1 MFNQKRQKSAQAQS
15 SSPSSED
22 ASGSSSEE
30 GKDEDAID
38 DDPANDL
45 IRSVKARAERKAQQ
59 KEERAYADLM
69 AEREKHKEVK
79 LRNLTSISGG
89 GGVKKSTGSKKCY
102 RCQEAGHFARDCTRP
117 LVNQRT

>member
-1 MFNQKRQKSAQAQS
+1 MSNQKRQKSAQGQS
-15 SSPSSED
+15 SSASSEG

-45 IRSVKARAERKAQQ
+45 IRAVKARAERKAQQ
-59 KEERAYADLM
+59 KEERAHADLM

-89 GGVKKSTGSKKCY
+89 GGVKKPAGSKKCY
-102 RCQEAGHFARDCTRP
+102 RCQQEGHMAKDCARP
-117 LVNQRT
+117 LVNRRT

>member
-1 MFNQKRQKSAQAQS
+1 MCNQQRQKSAQGQS
-15 SSPSSED
+15 SSASSED

-45 IRSVKARAERKAQQ
+45 IRAVKARAERKAQQ
-59 KEERAYADLM
+59 EEARAHANLM
-69 AEREKHKEVK
+69 AEKHKEVK

-89 GGVKKSTGSKKCY
+89 GGVKKSAGSKKCY
-102 RCQEAGHFARDCTRP
+102 RCQQEGHMAKDCTRP
-117 LVNQRT
+117 LVNRRT